1 MMDYALFVRNFFIL
15 VALNSL
21 GVLETSDRCLRSF
34 GACWRGVFSQEVF
47 KSARLKEWGPLGP
60 KRQRQWC
67 RKHLEV
73 AIKLCESTTKEKKKR
88 RKLSARGRSGNT
100 CWTTWE
106 WSRVDRRWV
115 SWPYHVDF
123 LCVFLKKK
131 ISTDASCGKATRSS
145 LSYFTSTSC
154 SFSIA
159 VNQAGPTAS
168 SASQSRETKTQWPN
182 STTAVRLAYLLLE
195 NCRSKR
201 WPASPEETRLRVC
214 HLFAESCASPQ
225 NNRRRRAARLVIVCA
240 TRDNRHPVISATALY
255 AAQGA
260 FAAKCCKRIG
270 ALFLSSPVD
279 SNLFVFA
286 SPFSL

>member
-73 AIKLCESTTKEKKKR
+73 AIKLCESTTKEKKR
-88 RKLSARGRSGNT
+88 RKLSARGWSGNT

-123 LCVFLKKK
+123 LLRFSKKK
-131 ISTDASCGKATRSS
+131 KNFNRCQLWKGHEKFPVLFYIDVVQFFYCCKSS
-145 LSYFTSTSC
+145 WPD
-154 SFSIA
+154 SFFCKPIER
-159 VNQAGPTAS
+159 N
-168 SASQSRETKTQWPN
+168 
-182 STTAVRLAYLLLE
+182 E
-195 NCRSKR
+195 NTVTELDDC
-201 WPASPEETRLRVC
+201 
-214 HLFAESCASPQ
+214 
-225 NNRRRRAARLVIVCA
+225 RAA
-240 TRDNRHPVISATALY
+240 S
-255 AAQGA
+255 
-260 FAAKCCKRIG
+260 
-270 ALFLSSPVD
+270 LFTVRKLS
-279 SNLFVFA
+279 F
-286 SPFSL
+286 